1 MCWGIQQCFF
11 CNMCRGETLLEINWQ
26 GCHIEVCEVNLP
38 VCPNPIISKLVTE
51 RSCQLCLTEANTGGD
66 PEDIHPEPFNH
77 PGFSDIKPA
86 IDVSRVEYPEP
97 TAYETHPHFENLAG
111 TADELPSYAKT
122 MSETPLPPSY
132 ELTELRDADYDGL
145 FIPII
150 TYDLAVQRHSQLM
163 SVAKEYRRRINKY
176 LNQGPPLATMQILDY
191 ATEVVET
198 FLFEQEQLM
207 SRINLLQD
215 HLEMVDA
222 GIAALP
228 SPSEMALLE
237 YRRQGIYRELEGHAE
252 QQSSLENA
260 EDWRLRLDS
269 LLEHAGCEVDIDN
282 NVYAPGRDC

>member
-1 MCWGIQQCFF
+1 
-11 CNMCRGETLLEINWQ
+11 MCREETSLDINWQ
-26 GCHIEVCEVNLP
+26 GCHIEVCEVDLP
-38 VCPNPIISKLVTE
+38 ICPNLMISRFVTE
-51 RSCQLCLTEANTGGD
+51 RSCQLCLTEADTGGD

-77 PGFSDIKPA
+77 PGFSDTKPA
-86 IDVSRVEYPEP
+86 IDVSRIEYPKPIAHESCSDI
-97 TAYETHPHFENLAG
+97 ENLAG

-150 TYDLAVQRHSQLM
+150 AYDLAVQCHSQLM
-163 SVAKEYRRRINKY
+163 SVAKDYRRRINKY

-191 ATEVVET
+191 ATEVIET
-198 FLFEQEQLM
+198 FLFEQEQSM

-215 HLEMVDA
+215 HLEIVDA
-222 GIAALP
+222 EIAALP

-237 YRRQGIYRELEGHAE
+237 GRRQGIYRELEGHAE
-252 QQSSLENA
+252 SQNTMENA

-269 LLEHAGCEVDIDN
+269 LLEHAGYD
-282 NVYAPGRDC
+282 ALAGT